1 MIVQKHS
8 NVSRSCD
15 PVLQNIDFEGAS
27 SISNIKV
34 GYLLVAVLYLS
45 ILVIAQVQHTLSGV
59 EQDVDP
65 QSALQNAKE
74 AVQLMKPPSG
84 HMTSGAS
91 TAQNASAD
99 LETAFNFQDT
109 YLQPLRIF
117 DSVIGTLADVR
128 TVPLTWSRTNPD
140 S

>member
-1 MIVQKHS
+1 VIVQKHS
-8 NVSRSCD
+8 NDSHSRD
-15 PVLQNIDFEGAS
+15 PILQNVDCEGAS

-34 GYLLVAVLYLS
+34 GYLLVAALYCS
-45 ILVIAQVQHTLSGV
+45 IMLMAQIQHALSGV

-74 AVQLMKPPSG
+74 AVQLMKPLSG
-84 HMTSGAS
+84 HTTSVAS
-91 TAQNASAD
+91 TAQDASAD
-99 LETAFNFQDT
+99 LETTFNFQDT

-128 TVPLTWSRTNPD
+128 NVPLDWSRTNPD